1 MTRLKPAL
9 AGGALVALALV
20 AASTPAAGQVEIGL
34 MLSNIQSERRER
46 ECQTRPVPNES
57 ARIIVANAV
66 NGVMARLQQPTD
78 KDDAKAV
85 GNLFLKKDKGF
96 KLASTEAYLDVDGF
110 RALLGPAGSGEWAY
124 LVIAADAESARGVW
138 RATPAAASDGE
149 TAPALEIGI
158 DFVHDRRGWKIL
170 HAQAYPGEAP
180 RVEPYCHLSNTG
192 SF

>member
-1 MTRLKPAL
+1 MARLKTAFT
-9 AGGALVALALV
+9 GGAIITVALL
-20 AASTPAAGQVEIGL
+20 AAAAPAAGQVEIGL

-57 ARIIVANAV
+57 ARIVATNAV
-66 NGVMARLQQPTD
+66 SGVITRLQQPMG

-138 RATPAAASDGE
+138 RAAQAPAADGE
-149 TAPALEIGI
+149 TAPALEIGV
-158 DFVHDRRGWKIL
+158 DFVHDRKGWKIL